1 MPSFRNVV
9 LYRIQIGIMG
19 VGREVT
25 MTSEPFYSP
34 EDAVTAAWSLSQVA
48 CDHEATILNEQGNLV
63 ALFGWTG
70 SEDDATPRVVPMPAA
85 QRDAQLAAALAA
97 QDPTFFTDRGD
108 AHVAN

>member
-9 LYRIQIGIMG
+9 FYRIQIGIAG
-19 VGREVT
+19 EGREVT
-25 MTSEPFYSP
+25 MTSEPFYGP
-34 EDAVTAAWSLSQVA
+34 EDAVKAARALSQVA
-48 CDHEATILNEQGNLV
+48 CDHEATILNERGNLV

-85 QRDAQLAAALAA
+85 RQDVRLAAALAS
-97 QDPTFFTDRGD
+97 QDPTFFPTAEG